1 MRRLA
6 AAALAFAWI
15 ALPAC
20 AQRSSSH
27 GGFSSRGGSS
37 GRSAPA
43 FHGSSGAPAP
53 NRSAGVRGYSVR
65 GYPGSRQFTAA
76 RGSLGT
82 RVGANGVRSPYTG
95 SWRYRRPY
103 RSPYGTV
110 NPYGFSAYGI
120 PGWGIPGWIGPSYAT
135 YPDTG
140 GDDNSSA
147 PQNSIQEGYD
157 QQPEEQGPPPWP
169 YGSSQGGPASVQP
182 RPSPTDSE
190 DAITLIFKDG
200 RPPEQIHNYVLTRDT
215 LFVGDKH
222 HPDIPVDQLDLAAT
236 VSVNQE
242 LGVDFRLPGSSR

>member
-6 AAALAFAWI
+6 AAALVFAWI

-20 AQRSSSH
+20 AQHSSSH
-27 GGFSSRGGSS
+27 GGFSGRGGSS

-43 FHGSSGAPAP
+43 FHGSSGVP
-53 NRSAGVRGYSVR
+53 NRSTGVRGNPVH
-65 GYPGSRQFTAA
+65 GYPGSRPLTAS

-82 RVGANGVRSPYTG
+82 RVGANGTRAPYTG

-110 NPYGFSAYGI
+110 NPYGLSVYGI
-120 PGWGIPGWIGPSYAT
+120 PGWGFPGWIGPSYAD

-147 PQNSIQEGYD
+147 PQNSIPEGYD
-157 QQPEEQGPPPWP
+157 QQPDQQGPPPWP
-169 YGSSQGGPASVQP
+169 YGSSQAAPASGQP

-190 DAITLIFKDG
+190 DTITLIFKDG
-200 RPPEQIHNYVLTRDT
+200 RPPEQIHNYILTRDK
-215 LFVGDKH
+215 LFAGDKH

-236 VSVNQE
+236 VKVNQE

>member
-6 AAALAFAWI
+6 AAALVFAWI

-20 AQRSSSH
+20 AQHSSSH
-27 GGFSSRGGSS
+27 GGFSGRGGSS

-43 FHGSSGAPAP
+43 FHGSSGVP
-53 NRSAGVRGYSVR
+53 NRSTGVRGNPVH
-65 GYPGSRQFTAA
+65 GYPGSRPLTAS

-82 RVGANGVRSPYTG
+82 RVGANGTRAPYTG

-110 NPYGFSAYGI
+110 NPYSLSVYGV
-120 PGWGIPGWIGPSYAT
+120 PGYGIPGWIGPGYAGNA
-135 YPDTG
+135 DTG

-147 PQNSIQEGYD
+147 PQNSIPEGYD
-157 QQPEEQGPPPWP
+157 QQPDEQGPPPWP
-169 YGSSQGGPASVQP
+169 YGSSQAVPASVQ
-182 RPSPTDSE
+182 SGSAPTDSE

-200 RPPEQIHNYVLTRDT
+200 RPPEQIHNYILTKDT

-222 HPDIPVDQLDLAAT
+222 RPDIPVDQLDLAAT
-236 VSVNQE
+236 VKVNQE